1 MIYVSWLFRPI
12 RDLFGINI
20 QNISLFV
27 KAHKTKGPRYN
38 NPY

>member
-27 KAHKTKGPRYN
+27 TAHKTKGPRL
-38 NPY
+38 